1 MDLLEFW
8 IGLLRAKTSRTLLT
22 LAIPIRNP
30 QSTIRN
36 PQWPALLLCF
46 AAQLALAG
54 ERVELQYWTNP
65 YEMRAMAEIFEQY
78 QQENP
83 RVKVVIGQSAARNM
97 NDDPQ
102 RVLCAIVGGD
112 PPDIIV
118 WGRHA
123 LAEWAA
129 RGAFLALD
137 DEIPGV
143 TGPGGFVAEDRRA
156 GDPDAIREENYY
168 RPCWEEACYQGKL
181 YCVPIGT
188 DDRALYY
195 NKDMLIKNGFKTVIA
210 GKEEAVPPRSWE
222 ELRVYA
228 KALSH
233 FTGEGSSR
241 RLKLAGFVPNYGN
254 SWLYLY
260 GWQNG
265 ARFMSSDGKTCL
277 LNEPAVTGALEFMKL
292 LYDDLGGATEVNA
305 FQSSFQ
311 GGALDPF
318 LTGKVA
324 MKIDG
329 NWTLS
334 GIAAYKPDLNFGV
347 CAAPMPRADQERIS
361 WLGGWAWV
369 IPRGAKHPREAWK
382 LIRKLA
388 SLETCLHMAAIQA
401 RTEAAQ
407 GRMFIPGL
415 NANRRVT
422 EALFNKYLKDA
433 DPKFRDAAQVFI
445 DLLPKSKY
453 RPLTPV
459 GLLLWNQH
467 IQAYENAVFAKP
479 GDGMTPQRALD
490 EATVVVQRELDRI
503 FNPGKPGPVVGWDL
517 MVVIYFALLGLLAL
531 LVLVWFYTSRFR
543 GHDPISGCSGNR
555 DRVPGIGSCPRG
567 LQSRREAWAGW
578 LFASPW
584 MIGFVC
590 FTGGPI
596 LCSLVMSFCTYDAM
610 SPSRLVYLRNYK
622 EMFYDDRLFFLSLW
636 NTGFMLIGI
645 PLGMVFGLGVAM
657 LLDTKVRGLSIYRT
671 LFYLPSIVPGVASAL
686 LWILMFNPNNGLLNW
701 ALEHL
706 GLPRLNWLQ
715 DQNWS
720 KPALILQGLWGA
732 GSGMI
737 VWLAGLKEIP
747 GGLYEAAA
755 IDGANAFQRFRHITI
770 PMLTPYIFF
779 SLIMG
784 LIGTFQIFLPAYL
797 MTQGGPVNSTL
808 FYAYNLF
815 NHAFRYLH
823 MGYASALAWMLFA
836 VVFALT
842 MCQIKMSR
850 RWVHYQG
857 E

>member
-1 MDLLEFW
+1 MQTAGRISKYGCW
-8 IGLLRAKTSRTLLT
+8 ILDWLAPRALRTNRKLKIENRKC
-22 LAIPIRNP
+22 LA
-30 QSTIRN
+30 
-36 PQWPALLLCF
+36 ALLLCL
-46 AAQLALAG
+46 AAHFVFAG
-54 ERVELQYWTNP
+54 EKVELQYWTSP
-65 YEMRAMAEIFEQY
+65 YELRTMAEIFEQY
-78 QQENP
+78 EKENP
-83 RVKVVIGQSAARNM
+83 HVKVVIGQSAARNLV
-97 NDDPQ
+97 DDPQ

-118 WGRHA
+118 FDRYAVG
-123 LAEWAA
+123 EWAA

-156 GDPDAIREENYY
+156 GDPDAIKEENYY
-168 RPCWEEACYQGKL
+168 KPCWEEACYQGKL
-181 YCVPIGT
+181 YGVPIGT
-188 DDRALYY
+188 DNRALFY
-195 NKDMLIKNGFKTVIA
+195 NKDMLIKNGFKA
-210 GKEEAVPPRSWE
+210 LLNGKEEALPPRSWE
-222 ELRVYA
+222 ELREYA

-265 ARFMSSDGKTCL
+265 ARFMSADGKTCL
-277 LNEPAVTGALEFMKL
+277 LNEPAVVGALEFMKTI
-292 LYDDLGGATEVNA
+292 YDDMGGAAEVNA

-311 GGALDPF
+311 GEALDPF
-318 LTGKVA
+318 LTEKIA

-329 NWTLS
+329 NWVLS
-334 GIAAYKPDLNFGV
+334 GIAAYKPDMNFGV
-347 CAAPMPRADQERIS
+347 CPAPMPRAGQERIS

-369 IPRGAKHPREAWK
+369 IPQGAKHPREAWK

-407 GRMFIPGL
+407 GRMFVPGL
-415 NANRRVT
+415 NADRRVT
-422 EALFNKYLKDA
+422 EALFNKYMKDA
-433 DPKFRDAAQVFI
+433 NPKFRDALQVFI
-445 DLLPKSKY
+445 DLLPLSRY
-453 RPLTPV
+453 RPVTPV
-459 GLLLWNQH
+459 GQLLWNQH
-467 IQAYENAVFAKP
+467 IQAYENAIFAKP
-479 GDGMTPQRALD
+479 GDNLTPQRALD
-490 EATVVVQRELDRI
+490 ESTAIVQRELDRM
-503 FNPGKPGPVVGWDL
+503 FRPEAGPEVRWDH
-517 MVVIYFALLGLLAL
+517 MVLLYFVLLGSGAAA
-531 LVLVWFYTSRFR
+531 VIVWFHTRFKA
-543 GHDPISGCSGNR
+543 
-555 DRVPGIGSCPRG
+555 G
-567 LQSRREAWAGW
+567 LQRRREAWAGW

-584 MIGFVC
+584 IIGFIC

-596 LCSLVMSFCTYDAM
+596 LCSLIMSFCTYDAM
-610 SPSRLVYLRNYK
+610 APSRLVFLRNYK
-622 EMFYDDRLFFLSLW
+622 EMFLDDRLFAVSLW

-645 PLGMVFGLGVAM
+645 PLGMVFGLGVAL
-657 LLDTKVRGLSIYRT
+657 LLDAKVAGMSIYRT

-686 LWILMFNPNNGLLNW
+686 LWILIFNPNSGILNW

-715 DQNWS
+715 DQHWS

-732 GSGMI
+732 GAGMI

-747 GGLYEAAA
+747 TELYEAAA
-755 IDGANAFQRFRHITI
+755 IDGANVFQRFRHITI

-779 SLIMG
+779 SLVMG
-784 LIGTFQIFLPAYL
+784 LIGTFQIFGPAYL
-797 MTQGGPVNSTL
+797 MTAGGPVNSTL

-823 MGYASALAWMLFA
+823 MGYASALAWVLFA

-842 MCQIKMSR
+842 MLQLKMSK

>member
-1 MDLLEFW
+1 ML
-8 IGLLRAKTSRTLLT
+8 
-22 LAIPIRNP
+22 
-30 QSTIRN
+30 
-36 PQWPALLLCF
+36 ALLLCF
-46 AAQLALAG
+46 AAQFAWAG
-54 ERVELQYWTNP
+54 EKVELQYWTNP
-65 YEMRAMAEIFEQY
+65 FELRAMAEVFEQY

-83 RVKVVIGQSAARNM
+83 HVKVVIGQSAARNM

-118 WGRHA
+118 FGRHA

-143 TGPGGFVAEDRRA
+143 TGPGGFVAEDRLA
-156 GDPDAIREENYY
+156 GDADAIREENYY

-195 NKDMLIKNGFKTVIA
+195 NKDMLIKNGFKTVVN

-222 ELRVYA
+222 ELREYA

-233 FTGEGSSR
+233 FSGEGPSR

-265 ARFMSSDGKTCL
+265 ARFISADGKTCL

-292 LYDDLGGATEVNA
+292 LYDDLGGASEVNA

-311 GGALDPF
+311 GGTLDPF
-318 LTGKVA
+318 LTGKIA

-347 CAAPMPRADQERIS
+347 CPAPMPRADQERIS

-369 IPRGAKHPREAWK
+369 IPKGAKHPREAWK

-388 SLETCLHMAAIQA
+388 SLKTCLHMAAIQA
-401 RTEAAQ
+401 RTESAQ

-415 NANRRVT
+415 NANRRIT

-433 DPKFRDAAQVFI
+433 DPKFRDALQVFI

-453 RPLTPV
+453 RPVTPV

-467 IQAYENAVFAKP
+467 IEAYEKAVFAKP
-479 GDGMTPQRALD
+479 GDRMTPQLALD
-490 EATVVVQRELDRI
+490 EASAVVQRELDRI
-503 FNPGKPGPVVGWDL
+503 FSPPAGPVVGWNHI
-517 MVVIYFALLGLLAL
+517 VVLYFVVLGLLAL
-531 LVLVWFYTSRFR
+531 LVLVWFHTRFKA
-543 GHDPISGCSGNR
+543 GE
-555 DRVPGIGSCPRG
+555 
-567 LQSRREAWAGW
+567 QSRREAWAGW

-584 MIGFVC
+584 MIGFIC

-610 SPSRLVYLRNYK
+610 APSRLVYLRNYK
-622 EMFYDDRLFFLSLW
+622 EMFCDDRLFALSLW

-645 PLGMVFGLGVAM
+645 PLGMVFGLGVAL
-657 LLDTKVRGLSIYRT
+657 LLDAKVRGMSIYRT

-686 LWILMFNPNNGLLNW
+686 LWILIFNPNSGILNW
-701 ALEHL
+701 ALERV

-732 GSGMI
+732 GAGMI

-747 GGLYEAAA
+747 TELYEAAA
-755 IDGANAFQRFRHITI
+755 IDGANVFKRFRHITI

-779 SLIMG
+779 SLVMG
-784 LIGTFQIFLPAYL
+784 LIGTFQIFGPAYL
-797 MTQGGPVNSTL
+797 MTAGGPVNSTL

-842 MCQIKMSR
+842 MFQIKMSR